1 MTEGT
6 EAFPSSLGIT
16 GKANL
21 KLYGSGFA
29 KSENRK
35 FLESIP

>member
-16 GKANL
+16 EKANYN
-21 KLYGSGFA
+21 YGSGFT
-29 KSENRK
+29 KGDNRK